1 MGFAGV
7 CWGQSRGPGVRNPRS
22 PPHSLCCSAADSRPN
37 FVPISCEAAREPGA
51 RPARRYRGPPGWA
64 GAGPGRARSLLS
76 RCGRRSGALRRA
88 REAATRS
95 AARGLAGASLPPGL
109 PPPRARS
116 PCPGPPRGAAQ
127 HAAGWAR
134 RPGARR
140 AGEGRAGGGA
150 PWRAARLGVSG
161 ASGRWADWGPAGAAG
176 RRRRRRGRGRAGA
189 GGAAAGA
196 ARRRRRRR
204 ARMPPGRP
212 RACAPRAHGTPV
224 SVDPPLQT

>member
-1 MGFAGV
+1 MGFGEI
-7 CWGQSRGPGVRNPRS
+7 CWGQSRGPRVRNPRS
-22 PPHSLCCSAADSRPN
+22 PPHSLCCSAADSGPN
-37 FVPISCEAAREPGA
+37 FVPIACEAEREPGA
-51 RPARRYRGPPGWA
+51 RPARRYRGPRGWA
-64 GAGPGRARSLLS
+64 GAGPGRARSLS

-88 REAATRS
+88 RKAATRS
-95 AARGLAGASLPPGL
+95 AARGLAGASLSPGL

-176 RRRRRRGRGRAGA
+176 RRRRRGRGRAGA
-189 GGAAAGA
+189 GGAAAG
-196 ARRRRRRR
+196 
-204 ARMPPGRP
+204 P
-212 RACAPRAHGTPV
+212 
-224 SVDPPLQT
+224 